1 MERIRAKV
9 LLAAATASSLAM
21 AWISPAQADP
31 YTVTTSCS
39 NPYTGSQAGPTAFDV
54 QIPATATVGQAV
66 PVSVA
71 FTFTNASGFNI
82 DDVNNI
88 RQNIATTGTG
98 QNPVTVTAGSQGP
111 VPNGANLTVT
121 QTGTWTP
128 DVAGTA
134 TFTLGDFL
142 FDTIAFG
149 LTIPI
154 TCTFTSAAPSLSSV
168 VAPPPDTTAPTG
180 SFTLSPTSPWIGQGT
195 KLTQQNVADNG
206 ESDPATVTR
215 AVTWGDGTSTTLT
228 AGQGPVTKTYA
239 ATGTYTV
246 TFTLTDAA
254 GNATVQS
261 GTVTVVNPG
270 RFKLSKAAVWHHEAV
285 KVTLSAV
292 PAGTTKIVLSYG
304 DGYRSTLKGKNQTVA
319 HSYHYR
325 SNGKLMPVG
334 SVSLTAVYTNKYG
347 STTSLPV
354 GKVTIKKDSWRPKV
368 TITKPKHPERVK
380 SWKTIRGTASDK
392 GSGVQGV
399 TVVVTRTVGRTSY
412 CYTTGR
418 TWMKL
423 TASSNYD
430 RCVLERTT
438 KKGKWSLSVKG
449 LKKGTL
455 AVYAVSADWADQAS
469 KPAKVTR
476 RLTR

>member
-1 MERIRAKV
+1 MKNGTKA
-9 LLAAATASSLAM
+9 LLAAATASSLVL
-21 AWISPAQADP
+21 AWISPAKADP
-31 YTVTTSCS
+31 FTVTTLCS
-39 NPYTGSQAGPTAFDV
+39 NPYTGSQAGPTSFDV
-54 QIPATATVGQAV
+54 QIPAAVVVGEAV
-66 PVSVA
+66 PVAVS

-88 RQNIATTGTG
+88 RQNIAATGTG

-111 VPNGANLTVT
+111 VPNGASLTVT

-154 TCTFTSAAPSLSSV
+154 SCTFTSAAPTLSSV
-168 VAPPPDTTAPTG
+168 VSPPPDTTPPSG
-180 SFTLSPTSPWIGQGT
+180 SFTLSPTSLWLGQRAT
-195 KLTQQNVADNG
+195 FTQKDVADNG
-206 ESDPATVTR
+206 VSDPATVTR
-215 AVTWGDGTSTTLT
+215 VVSWGDGTSTTLT

-239 ATGTYTV
+239 RTGTFTV

-254 GNATVQS
+254 GNTTVAS
-261 GTVTVVNPG
+261 GTAKVVNPG
-270 RFKLSKAAVWHHEAV
+270 RFKLSKTSVWHHETV

-292 PAGTTKIVLSYG
+292 PAGTTKIVLYYG
-304 DGYRSTLKGKNQTVA
+304 DGLRGTLKGKNQTVA
-319 HSYHYR
+319 HSYHHR
-325 SNGKLMPVG
+325 SNGKLVPAGAVA
-334 SVSLTAVYTNKYG
+334 LTAVYTNKYG
-347 STTSLPV
+347 STVSLPV
-354 GKVTIKKDSWRPKV
+354 GKVQIKKDSWKPKV

-392 GSGVQGV
+392 GSGIQGV
-399 TVVVTRTVGRTSY
+399 DVVVTRTVGKTSY
-412 CYTTGR
+412 CYTTKR

-423 TASSNYD
+423 TATANYD
-430 RCVLERTT
+430 RCVFVLKA

-455 AVYAVSADWADQAS
+455 GVYAVSADWSDQTS

-476 RLTR
+476 KLTR